1 MAAKDGHGGDLAREE
16 SFAKTARRA
25 VSAHRHVPYPARMRR
40 RLLLLL
46 PLVAR
51 PCRAQSADGAAPVR
65 VLSAGAMEPGL
76 EAAIARFRATG
87 GPPVQ
92 VAYATAPV
100 LRERL
105 AAGETPDLLIA
116 PVGLVNELAT
126 AGRLTGERATLGRVG
141 VGVAVREGAPVPEIG
156 DTAAFRRAIEE
167 AERVVF
173 NRAST
178 GLYLDRLFE
187 RLGMTAMVTPKA
199 VRTATG
205 AEVMRHLVA
214 GSGREIG
221 LAPVTEILMVPQVR
235 FVGPLPAE
243 IQNFTAYAAALLP
256 NGPPGAAALFAHL
269 AGPEARAAFATAGI
283 EAVP

>member
-1 MAAKDGHGGDLAREE
+1 MLPALA
-16 SFAKTARRA
+16 
-25 VSAHRHVPYPARMRR
+25 
-40 RLLLLL
+40 
-46 PLVAR
+46 
-51 PCRAQSADGAAPVR
+51 RAQSAPVR
-65 VLSAGAMEPGL
+65 VLSAGAMEPGMK
-76 EAAIARFRATG
+76 AALARFAASG
-87 GPPVQ
+87 GAPVQ
-92 VAYATAPV
+92 LAFATAPQ

-105 AAGETPDLLIA
+105 AGGETPDVLIA

-126 AGRLTGERATLGRVG
+126 AGRLAGERATLGRIG
-141 VGVAVREGAPVPEIG
+141 VGVAVRQDAPVLEIG

-178 GLYLDRLFE
+178 GLYLERLFE
-187 RLGMTAMVTPKA
+187 RLGISLGAKA
-199 VRTATG
+199 VRYATG
-205 AEVMRHLVA
+205 AEVMKHIVE

-221 LAPVTEILMVPQVR
+221 LAPTTEILLVPAAR

-256 NGPPGAAALFAHL
+256 NGPPGAAALFSFLSGAEGRDIL
-269 AGPEARAAFATAGI
+269 AAAGI

>member
-1 MAAKDGHGGDLAREE
+1 
-16 SFAKTARRA
+16 
-25 VSAHRHVPYPARMRR
+25 MRR
-40 RLLLLL
+40 RLLLIL
-46 PLVAR
+46 PALAA
-51 PCRAQSADGAAPVR
+51 PPAASRAQGAPVR
-65 VLSAGAMEPGL
+65 VLSAGAMEPGMR
-76 EAAIARFRATG
+76 AALARFAAG
-87 GPPVQ
+87 GGAPVQ
-92 VAYATAPV
+92 VAYATAPQ

-116 PVGLVNELAT
+116 PVGLVNELAA

-141 VGVAVREGAPVPEIG
+141 VGVAVRQGAPVPEIG
-156 DTAAFRRAIEE
+156 DVAAFRRAIEE

-178 GLYLDRLFE
+178 GLYLERLFE
-187 RLGMTAMVTPKA
+187 RMGLTATVAPKA
-199 VRTATG
+199 VRYATG
-205 AEVMRHLVA
+205 AEVMKHLVE

-221 LAPVTEILMVPQVR
+221 LAPITEILLVPDAR

-256 NGPPGAAALFAHL
+256 NGPPGAAALFGFL
-269 AGPEARAAFATAGI
+269 AGPDARSAFATAGI